1 MHQFYLL
8 DIKCSWIRERIHNKA
23 ALVSKLDDNIK
34 KNPSPLYSLQKYHP
48 PPPNMVMNTVVAEMS
63 LKEQTDAPVE
73 LDDNDLEIEKEDG

>member
-1 MHQFYLL
+1 M
-8 DIKCSWIRERIHNKA
+8 DSRKNTINKA

-34 KNPSPLYSLQKYHP
+34 NNPSSLYSLQKYHP

-73 LDDNDLEIEKEDG
+73 LDDNNLEIETEDGVVIAAEI